1 MAAFEVATLVL
12 GDVIFFVIFVFFW
25 CMWGGVRRRRRR
37 KEGKGGTYGELV
49 LILVFALA
57 SLLADD
63 VDSFLIG
70 LDAGVVFWWFMGL
83 RQRGRVQQIKR
94 GEGGRR
100 GNGRKSEKDFS
111 AQSDPKTRRGGGTR
125 TWAFF
130 WLTSNSVVD
139 HYGELSA

>member
-1 MAAFEVATLVL
+1 
-12 GDVIFFVIFVFFW
+12 
-25 CMWGGVRRRRRR
+25 MWGGVRRRRRR

-70 LDAGVVFWWFMGL
+70 LDAGVVVWWFMGL
-83 RQRGRVQQIKR
+83 RQRGRVQQIKG

-100 GNGRKSEKDFS
+100 GEWKK
-111 AQSDPKTRRGGGTR
+111 K
-125 TWAFF
+125 
-130 WLTSNSVVD
+130 
-139 HYGELSA
+139 

>member
-1 MAAFEVATLVL
+1 M
-12 GDVIFFVIFVFFW
+12 FFW
-25 CMWGGVRRRRRR
+25 WWGRSVEGRRRR

-70 LDAGVVFWWFMGL
+70 LDAGVVVWWFMGL
-83 RQRGRVQQIKR
+83 RQRGRVQQIKG

-100 GNGRKSEKDFS
+100 GEWKK
-111 AQSDPKTRRGGGTR
+111 K
-125 TWAFF
+125 
-130 WLTSNSVVD
+130 
-139 HYGELSA
+139 